1 MSDDNNYWIVKILD
15 FSLGPGYRIEVVN
28 TVIPGGTNTITLHDV
43 AFGDVWF
50 CSGQSNMEW
59 RIKSVRNAAAEIT
72 TATSYEDIRLL
83 KVGIFRI
90 KSEMIFD

>member
-1 MSDDNNYWIVKILD
+1 MKSALGWEVILPVQE
-15 FSLGPGYRIEVVN
+15 SGTACHLTLPLG
-28 TVIPGGTNTITLHDV
+28 GGQIRDV
-43 AFGDVWF
+43 LFGDVWF

-72 TATSYEDIRLL
+72 TATAYEDIRLL
-83 KVGIFRI
+83 KVGIFRR